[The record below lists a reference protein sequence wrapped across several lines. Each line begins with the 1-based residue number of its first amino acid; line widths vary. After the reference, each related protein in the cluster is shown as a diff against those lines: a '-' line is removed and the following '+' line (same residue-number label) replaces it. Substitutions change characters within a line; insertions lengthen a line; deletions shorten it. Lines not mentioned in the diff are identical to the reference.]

1 MGMARR
7 LYINGVSL
15 ISLSIMLG
23 GGSVLF
29 VATIRRMGIGTG
41 YNTDSD
47 IAISATL
54 LVHWLARLGYPS
66 PVGAE
71 NRAQQSG

>member
-1 MGMARR
+1 MGTARR

-15 ISLSIMLG
+15 VSLSIMLG
-23 GGSVLF
+23 GGSVLL
-29 VATIRRMGIGTG
+29 VTIIRRMGIGTG

-47 IAISATL
+47 ITISRDTA
-54 LVHWLARLGYPS
+54 VHWITNLGYPS
-66 PVGAE
+66 PIGAE